1 VLNVT
6 GAETLAVTEVA
17 EYFGRRFG
25 MHATFRGEPTGEAL
39 LSDARA
45 CHEWLGPPTVSSAEL
60 MAAVGDWIAHDG
72 RTLDKP
78 THFEAADGEY

>member
-1 VLNVT
+1 
-6 GAETLAVTEVA
+6 
-17 EYFGRRFG
+17 
-25 MHATFRGEPTGEAL
+25 
-39 LSDARA
+39 
-45 CHEWLGPPTVSSAEL
+45 VSSAEL